1 MPEHPSSEPSAGASW
16 RRGVRLAIDWGRAR
30 VGVAACDPDGLLAYP
45 VETVP
50 NDQHTIARLGQLIAE
65 YEPIEVLLG
74 MPIDLAGRHSIAAQQ
89 MSRVAELLA
98 VRLNVPLR
106 VIDERLSTANATRKL
121 ADRGRSA
128 KQRRGIIDQ
137 AAAVDILEQA
147 LEFERQTGTAA
158 GTAWLQESERD
169 DESIPRR

>member
-74 MPIDLAGRHSIAAQQ
+74 MPIDLAGRLTMRADTGAPQFARDSMI
-89 MSRVAELLA
+89 SRT
-98 VRLNVPLR
+98 
-106 VIDERLSTANATRKL
+106 S
-121 ADRGRSA
+121 
-128 KQRRGIIDQ
+128 
-137 AAAVDILEQA
+137 AAVSLVRFPA
-147 LEFERQTGTAA
+147 L
-158 GTAWLQESERD
+158 S
-169 DESIPRR
+169 